1 MGVNP
6 LPPWNTEFVGAG
18 GYEIP
23 STKNLGYVGQLGGS
37 MLDVRCSFYFP
48 TKVHNFPIDP
58 LYPFHY
64 NRLDYLEKQGFRT
77 VF

>member
-1 MGVNP
+1 
-6 LPPWNTEFVGAG
+6 
-18 GYEIP
+18 
-23 STKNLGYVGQLGGS
+23 